1 MNKNFY
7 DEMLNIINDYFVKRS
22 LKTCLQSSPLFYL
35 LLKNIKFFQGITN
48 IDDNNKLYLDD
59 IYITRLS
66 KEDYEI
72 LDDMSFNNLIK
83 KEQSRCYSQVKQ
95 FSKMFIKSVLDEV
108 YYTAFPKNIN
118 NFDKYSYEPIFIDY
132 ELIVPNIMSAA
143 KKFERINTIYPS
155 YLILGTNFFNLF
167 INSLPSRDSRSFDPD
182 IKNIGFDSLYHD
194 ILLIVHEPLC
204 PNNIGYFIMPE
215 KIFLATTESV
225 KSYSDRFS
233 PFFASFL
240 SNKISIRFGAQI
252 ISQSK
257 YSVQKVI
264 LNC

>member
-22 LKTCLQSSPLFYL
+22 FKTCLQSSPLFYL

-48 IDDNNKLYLDD
+48 IEGNKLYLDD
-59 IYITRLS
+59 IYTTKLL

-72 LDDMSFNNLIK
+72 LDDMSFNSLIK

-95 FSKMFIKSVLDEV
+95 FSKIFIKSILDEV

-132 ELIVPNIMSAA
+132 ELTVPNVMNAA
-143 KKFERINTIYPS
+143 KKFEEINDIYPS
-155 YLILGTNFFNLF
+155 YLFLGTNFFNLF
-167 INSLPSRDSRSFDPD
+167 INSLPSRDNRSYNPD
-182 IKNIGFDSLYHD
+182 IKNIGFDSIYHD
-194 ILLIVHEPLC
+194 ILLILHEPLC
-204 PNNIGYFIMPE
+204 PNNIGYFIIPE

-233 PFFASFL
+233 PFFASF
-240 SNKISIRFGAQI
+240 STDKIAIRFGAQI
-252 ISQSK
+252 ISHAR
-257 YSVQKVI
+257 YSVQKVV